1 MQWWYNPCGDKA
13 RWNLILKMDQF
24 DPFSARVGMAVTISE
39 SLVFD
44 IAGVERPFRA
54 HNLLEDHSED
64 ELNLCN
70 VLLYLLE
77 DH

>member
-1 MQWWYNPCGDKA
+1 
-13 RWNLILKMDQF
+13 MDQF
-24 DPFSARVGMAVTISE
+24 DPFSARVGIAVMISE

-44 IAGVERPFRA
+44 IAGVEQPFRA

-64 ELNLCN
+64 ERYLWD